1 MLRHSRGL
9 LLLVGALALLTL
21 LHWASALG
29 GGAHSNAQM
38 GSGLLQHLD
47 AMRQTNRRLTAELDS
62 SRAAQA
68 AAQSA
73 AQTAERVLREENAQL
88 KADRDAALTKAAQN
102 ALRARAQLKAD
113 RDAALTKA
121 AQNALRARAAVEA
134 SAASRP
140 AAVQAAAPAV
150 AAASS
155 LQASD
160 FSGRFLVASVE
171 EAPEGGH
178 SPEYLGVL
186 LRR

>member
-1 MLRHSRGL
+1 MLRQSRGL
-9 LLLVGALALLTL
+9 LLLVGALAVLTL

-38 GSGLLQHLD
+38 VLQHLD
-47 AMRQTNRRLTAELDS
+47 AMRQTNRRLTAELDR

-73 AQTAERVLREENAQL
+73 TQTTERVLREENAQL
-88 KADRDAALTKAAQN
+88 KADRDAALAKAAQN
-102 ALRARAQLKAD
+102 ALEARS
-113 RDAALTKA
+113 
-121 AQNALRARAAVEA
+121 AVEA

-140 AAVQAAAPAV
+140 AAAPAAAPAV
-150 AAASS
+150 AAASI

-160 FSGRFLVASVE
+160 FSGRFLVASEE

-178 SPEYLGVL
+178 SPEYLRLL

>member
-73 AQTAERVLREENAQL
+73 AQTAELVLREEN
-88 KADRDAALTKAAQN
+88 
-102 ALRARAQLKAD
+102 AQLKAD

-171 EAPEGGH
+171 EAPERGH